1 MSIVSGTKV
10 SLSALAEEHK
20 VLLLFA
26 LWSQV
31 LLLPQMLQITPESYK
46 WISFI
51 GMGGII
57 ICGGASIINKEDE
70 LIHMISAIV
79 TFICFTLWVILLKT
93 YFLLPVIL
101 CLAGGKDKF
110 KWRLEIGLI
119 TSVYL
124 TIISSIFTN

>member
-31 LLLPQMLQITPESYK
+31 LLLPQMLQITQESYK

-79 TFICFTLWVILLKT
+79 TFICFTLWVILLKA
-93 YFLLPVIL
+93 YFILPVIL